1 MYYYNTSNIS
11 SQNHMPAT
19 YIFQPHRK
27 LLLKAPVL
35 NWRYFEAEMDVME
48 EMVRLGQLVLREI
61 KEREEIPGDHR
72 DQED

>member
-1 MYYYNTSNIS
+1 M
-11 SQNHMPAT
+11 HLPA
-19 YIFQPHRK
+19 IFQPQHK
-27 LLLKAPVL
+27 LQLKAPVL